1 MRYIMIAASLMATAL
16 ATTVHADDAGKTG
29 VRPELLATVSG
40 TGAVPLSAS
49 EMRNIRGAATLT
61 ISVFRGKRTVAVPDA
76 LFLVLDGI
84 GRFPASDDGGVIV
97 SDPGVGIIVS
107 G

>member
-61 ISVFRGKRTVAVPDA
+61 VSLFRSDRMVPVSDAMFEAVAGTGQFAVT
-76 LFLVLDGI
+76 
-84 GRFPASDDGGVIV
+84 DDGAVIV